1 MKKLLFAAVAG
12 LCLAAPPAIA
22 QTITLPQ
29 VTNVGTTDLFKD
41 VTGGVPTAQNKYAT
55 AQAMNGVFGYVI
67 YVATDGFSLTF
78 KNAQK
83 YYYIQPAAGL
93 TSGTFTMMPNPGNGQ
108 MACIRSTQTV
118 GTLTVTANTGQSIA
132 ATPTVSAMSANTNY
146 CWLYNASGATWYP
159 I

>member
-29 VTNVGTTDLFKD
+29 VTSIGTTDLFKD

-67 YVATDGFSLTF
+67 YVAGEGFSLTF
-78 KNAQK
+78 ANAQK
-83 YYYIQPAAGL
+83 YYYIMPSAGL
-93 TSGTFTMMPNPGNGQ
+93 TAGAFTMMPNPGDGQ

-118 GTLTVTANTGQSIA
+118 GTLTMHANTGQAIS
-132 ATPTVSAMSANTNY
+132 ATPTVSAMSANTIY
-146 CWLYNASGATWYP
+146 CWLYSASAATWYP